1 MRPTLDEYHMELA
14 RNVATRS
21 KDSTGVG
28 AIIVGL
34 DKEIRSTG
42 YNGFARGIDDERP
55 ERHERPMKYYL
66 TPHAEANAIT
76 NAARVGTPVKDCV
89 MYVANRVPCS
99 NCMGLIVNAG
109 IVEVV
114 VETLE
119 PSKRKAAD
127 WVEQHKATKIMM
139 AESSVLVR
147 LVNESVDE
155 AMERKQKLLKELE
168 DGG

>member
-1 MRPTLDEYHMELA
+1 MRPTLDEYYMELA

-42 YNGFARGIDDERP
+42 YNGFPRGINDEPP

-66 TPHAEANAIT
+66 TPHAEMNAIT
-76 NAARVGTPVKDCV
+76 NAARVGTPIKGCV
-89 MYVANRVPCS
+89 MYVANRVPCAT
-99 NCMGLIVNAG
+99 CMGMIVNAG
-109 IVEVV
+109 IVCVV
-114 VETLE
+114 VDTLQ

-127 WVEQHKATKIMM
+127 WEAQHEATVIMM
-139 AESSVLVR
+139 EESDVVVR
-147 LVNESVDE
+147 LVNEPRED
-155 AMERKQKLLKELE
+155 AIERFKKERLNRVPF
-168 DGG
+168 